1 MGARGVEQR
10 DDRLRKASEHA
21 DRSCEVT
28 RTKGRRACVG
38 WRAGMTE
45 LLFSYGT
52 LQQEGVQLAQFGRPL
67 DGHADALQGWRQEMV
82 EISDPAVLAK
92 SGKRF
97 HPIVLPGAARDSV
110 PGMVFEITAE
120 ELAAADRY
128 EVADY
133 KRVAARLVSGLTAW
147 VYVKA

>member
-1 MGARGVEQR
+1 MIAEM
-10 DDRLRKASEHA
+10 A
-21 DRSCEVT
+21 
-28 RTKGRRACVG
+28 
-38 WRAGMTE
+38 E

-52 LQQEGVQLAQFGRPL
+52 LQQDDVQQASFGRML
-67 DGHADALQGWRQEMV
+67 KGSADALLGWKQEMV
-82 EISDPAVLAK
+82 EITDPDVLAK

-97 HPIVLPGAARDSV
+97 HPIVMQGEAQDRV
-110 PGMVFEITAE
+110 PGMVFEISAE

-133 KRVAARLVSGLTAW
+133 KRIAARLASGLTAW